1 MKRFLLPAV
10 AAAAVLTLGGCTKT
24 ETVNVS
30 ENRFIEFDAF
40 IWKSTKAVEEV
51 NTDNIKSF
59 YVLGQKTSA
68 SGSATNFF
76 LNEQVYESATPG
88 EWIYDDRKM
97 WEENT
102 TYTFAAYSNGG
113 LAKDEDGTH
122 KIADV
127 DWNGTQLT
135 ITGYNAA
142 QQANDLLVSVA
153 SNSTEVGISNVP
165 VQFSFQHALSMI
177 KFTIKSELGD
187 NNNAI
192 EISNFKVSGINAQAN
207 LTYTTGNI
215 NWAEWSGPEDLL
227 AENFTTTTSVPGA
240 SEPFVVIPGEEGVN
254 FTVTFTATFIDDVD
268 ATYKQDLTATISG
281 QKFTAGYRYNYIATI
296 TGADMNVITFE
307 EPDVTP
313 WTDDSWGDNGP
324 VISDLNKR

>member
-51 NTDNIKSF
+51 KRDNIKSF
-59 YVLGQKTSA
+59 YVLGQKTSNNGA
-68 SGSATNFF
+68 PTDFF

-122 KIADV
+122 KIANVGWD
-127 DWNGTQLT
+127 GTQLT
-135 ITGYNAA
+135 ITDYNAA
-142 QQANDLLVSVA
+142 QQANDLLVSIA
-153 SNSTEVGISNVP
+153 SNSTEVGTSNVP

-192 EISNFKVSGINAQAN
+192 EISKFKVSGINAQAS

-215 NWAEWSGPEDLL
+215 NWTDWSVPKDLL
-227 AENFTTTTSVPGA
+227 AEKFTTTTSVPGA
-240 SEPFVVIPGEEGVN
+240 SEPFVVIPGEEGVG

-268 ATYKQDLTATISG
+268 GTYKQDLTATISD

-296 TGADMNVITFE
+296 TGADMKVITFE
-307 EPDVTP
+307 KPDVTP

-324 VISDLNKR
+324 VISDLN